1 MDAENGV
8 RSGSGKRV
16 YRSVAEKRR
25 IVELTFQPGASVA
38 KVAQAEGVN
47 SHQVFDWRR
56 AYLKDKLESKGQKS
70 AALLP
75 VVLSPADPSAVTVE
89 AAVTAKS
96 SIKPLAAMP
105 GGAIHIEMSGRV
117 KIRVESGVDAALLR
131 AVLTTLASIDRLQ
144 GNPEESLRP

>member
-1 MDAENGV
+1 MDQASGLGA
-8 RSGSGKRV
+8 GSGKRV

-25 IVELTFQPGASVA
+25 IVELTFQPGAGVA

-56 AYLKDKLESKGQKS
+56 AYLKGKLEPKGQKS

-75 VVLSPADPSAVTVE
+75 VVLSPAGASAVTVD
-89 AAVTAKS
+89 AAVTEKS
-96 SIKPLAAMP
+96 SIQPMAALP
-105 GGAIHIEMSGRV
+105 GGSIHIEMSGRV

-131 AVLTTLASIDRLQ
+131 AVL
-144 GNPEESLRP
+144 ESLRP

>member
-1 MDAENGV
+1 MDHEDGV
-8 RSGSGKRV
+8 NSGSGKRV
-16 YRSVAEKRR
+16 YRTVAEKRR
-25 IVELTFQPGASVA
+25 IVELTLQPGASVA

-56 AYLKDKLESKGQKS
+56 AYLKGKLDPKGQKP

-75 VVLSPADPSAVTVE
+75 VVLSPADASAVSVD
-89 AAVTAKS
+89 AAVTERS
-96 SIKPLAAMP
+96 SIQPMAVMP

-131 AVLTTLASIDRLQ
+131 AVL
-144 GNPEESLRP
+144 ESLRS